1 MLSASMGEIG
11 KQRQLN
17 QMEQYGVRTWFLQ
30 DEMDFE
36 ILIEAGRFHGI
47 SCIKHYQTLLK

>member
-1 MLSASMGEIG
+1 MGEIG

-36 ILIEAGRFHGI
+36 ILIEALINGQGLSFFLI
-47 SCIKHYQTLLK
+47 WLK